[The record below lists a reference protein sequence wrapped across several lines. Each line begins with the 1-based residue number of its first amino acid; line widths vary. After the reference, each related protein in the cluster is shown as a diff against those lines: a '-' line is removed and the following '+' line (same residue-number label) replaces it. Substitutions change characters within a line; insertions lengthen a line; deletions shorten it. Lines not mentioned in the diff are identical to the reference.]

1 MTAAARMN
9 KPALG
14 SALLI
19 SGLLGWPALAS
30 AMTLSEA
37 IMAALQNDPSIAVAR
52 AQYDADRQS
61 GTIERASLLPSVDL
75 IASGAYARTKLE
87 GTFGDANQDSGGVVE
102 DTYTEWSAKAQ
113 IRQPLFRFDWSDR
126 LSRARANDKMAEVGL
141 VDAQSD
147 VIARASGAYLQV
159 ELAQDQ
165 LVQAEAEAKAVRRSL
180 DDTRKRFDVDLIPGT
195 DVKEA
200 QARDDLAQAK
210 LIAARRD
217 LSEALEVF
225 GDITGTPVDGLPK
238 LREDAS
244 FGLPQP
250 ADAEAWVKIAAENRP
265 SLINAHLAVEIARA
279 DAESSRARALP
290 TIDAVASG
298 GRNDSSDYILG
309 QLADDARVGLEL
321 TVPLFAGGGNQAQ
334 NRRADALHA
343 ARKAE
348 LARLQ
353 VDTAREVRRL
363 YRRTETGFTE
373 VKAYRRSVDSATLAE
388 TATRNG
394 YEAGTR
400 TITDLLDAQ
409 SRVAQAY
416 RDWNTARF
424 NLLTDL
430 LTLKRVSGTLTAQDF
445 LALDQLLE
453 SEVSTPAPA
462 APSP

>member
-1 MTAAARMN
+1 MTAAARTI
-9 KPALG
+9 KG
-14 SALLI
+14 GLLL
-19 SGLLGWPALAS
+19 SGLLVWPSLAT

-37 IMAALQNDPSIAVAR
+37 IAAALENDPTIAVAR
-52 AQYDADRQS
+52 AQYEADLQT
-61 GTIERASLLPSVDL
+61 GTIERAALLPSVDL

-87 GTFGDANQDSGGVVE
+87 GTFGEANQDSGGAVK
-102 DTYTEWSAKAQ
+102 DKYSEWSAKAQ
-113 IRQPLFRFDWSDR
+113 VRQPLLRFDWSDR
-126 LSRARANDKMAEVGL
+126 LSRARANDKMAEIGL
-141 VDAQSD
+141 IDAQSE

-165 LVQAEAEAKAVRRSL
+165 LVQTEAEAKAVRRSL

-200 QARDDLAQAK
+200 QARDDLAQAR
-210 LIAARRD
+210 LIAAQRD
-217 LSEALEVF
+217 LAEALEVF
-225 GDITGTPVDGLPK
+225 AEVTGTVVEGLPK

-265 SLINAHLAVEIARA
+265 SLITAQLAAEVARA
-279 DAESSRARALP
+279 DAESSRARGLP
-290 TIDAVASG
+290 VLDAVASG
-298 GRNDSSDYILG
+298 GRNDSSDYVLG
-309 QLADDARVGLEL
+309 QVADDARIGVEL
-321 TVPLFAGGGNQAQ
+321 TIPLFAGGGNQAQ
-334 NRRADALHA
+334 NRRADALYA

-348 LARLQ
+348 FARLQ
-353 VDTAREVRRL
+353 VETAREVRRL
-363 YRRTETGFTE
+363 YRRTETGFNE

-394 YEAGTR
+394 YDAGTR

-409 SRVAQAY
+409 SRVAQAH

-430 LTLKRVSGTLTAQDF
+430 LTLKRVAGNLTAQDF

-453 SEVSTPAPA
+453 LDTPRSAPTA
-462 APSP
+462 ASP